1 MDSCISIIVPIYNV
15 EQYLRECVD
24 SILAQ
29 SYQNLEI
36 ILVDDGSPDRCGA
49 ICDEYAAADPRIKV
63 IHKVNGGL
71 SDARNAGLE
80 VATGDYIGFVDSDD
94 WIAPDMFSYLLK
106 GLEENEAEIAMCNVI
121 KFTEKKYWDER
132 VMPRRVYTGEEAL
145 DALFSDRMENYAW
158 NKLYKA
164 ALWQDIRFPVG
175 KNFEDILTTYKTFE
189 KATRVVQLLGAKYYY
204 RIRTDSIS
212 GNRGFKNR
220 QQIYQAICD
229 RYIEAVPR
237 HPDQRANLIWRIQ
250 RYYVREL
257 SYQVLTDKELRPL
270 NWRLLEQLSD
280 FIKQNKEDIYKS
292 DQIAWID
299 RQKLNA
305 FSRCSVEGCF
315 WALVCQVITYWGHS
329 LHLYKNWEAHSHE

>member
-106 GLEENEAEIAMCNVI
+106 GLEEKPSESWLEMLEEHGASQSLEDCQLLALRNEGYTHAEIAVI
-121 KFTEKKYWDER
+121 AGFSSHSGVIGRFKQIVGYCKDETPLKPRRNGKRGSGFYSRSVGSIPRRQGSARKVRLSIGNGFSLCRYCLRKEKPER
-132 VMPRRVYTGEEAL
+132 CDDRRRVYKQGTICA
-145 DALFSDRMENYAW
+145 ASD
-158 NKLYKA
+158 L
-164 ALWQDIRFPVG
+164 
-175 KNFEDILTTYKTFE
+175 
-189 KATRVVQLLGAKYYY
+189 TRVCRLHS
-204 RIRTDSIS
+204 R
-212 GNRGFKNR
+212 
-220 QQIYQAICD
+220 
-229 RYIEAVPR
+229 PR
-237 HPDQRANLIWRIQ
+237 KKRACR
-250 RYYVREL
+250 
-257 SYQVLTDKELRPL
+257 S
-270 NWRLLEQLSD
+270 EQ
-280 FIKQNKEDIYKS
+280 KQ
-292 DQIAWID
+292 
-299 RQKLNA
+299 
-305 FSRCSVEGCF
+305 C
-315 WALVCQVITYWGHS
+315 
-329 LHLYKNWEAHSHE
+329 